1 MKTDPHQVFEEYLS
15 KEGGR
20 YTKTKQFIA
29 SEIFD
34 LSEHFEVESFIDHLR
49 VKTKDISRA
58 TVYRLIKQLL
68 DAGLLQKIST
78 RDGKVYYEQSR
89 PQKEHAHIICN
100 DCGKIIE
107 IHDKSIR
114 DLLVEQSKKLNF
126 KATYQSVHIYGE
138 CQIKEHCPNLQ
149 KSSF

>member
-1 MKTDPHQVFEEYLS
+1 MTSDPHGVFEQYLID
-15 KEGGR
+15 KGGR
-20 YTKTKQFIA
+20 YTKTKKFIS

-49 VKTKDISRA
+49 VKTTDISRA
-58 TVYRLIKQLL
+58 TVYRTIKQLL

-78 RDGKVYYEQSR
+78 RGGKVYYEQSR

-100 DCGKIIE
+100 DCGKIVE

-114 DLLVEQSKKLNF
+114 DMLAKQSAKMNF

-138 CQIKEHCPNLQ
+138 CQVKDNCPNF
-149 KSSF
+149 KSA